1 MVAKLFLHQWSK
13 ERYRSESRT
22 LIRARGWARGTSGSA
37 REYFRSHDPPEL
49 LLSLRWAHPF
59 TCARI
64 GLEETMKAPGKI
76 QVTVWL
82 LGLAGAALFTVLLI
96 RQGVGQVLDAFATG
110 EWAIMGIVVYHL
122 IPIFLDAIAWWV
134 LFPKS
139 DRLPL
144 LQLFRMRWIG
154 ESVSTLVPSAAVGGD
169 IVRAR
174 LAAIKGVSLPV
185 AAGTVL
191 VDITLGIFVQAGFT
205 LLGLVLLVDLT
216 GKTSFVRPTLIG
228 ILIALFAFAGF
239 YFVQRMGMFRF
250 LGRIVSRLAG
260 SSDWHSLVQ
269 GGDTLDRTIRTL
281 YARRRG
287 VVGCCAWTIA
297 SLVIGSGEIWL
308 ALWILD
314 LPDSFLN
321 ALILQSMV
329 LTIRSAAFPV
339 PAGLGVQE
347 GGYLV
352 VGNLLGISGEGAF
365 ALALVAR
372 AREIGLGIPG
382 LISWQVIEGRRLLRA
397 RLAAMAR

>member
-1 MVAKLFLHQWSK
+1 
-13 ERYRSESRT
+13 
-22 LIRARGWARGTSGSA
+22 
-37 REYFRSHDPPEL
+37 
-49 LLSLRWAHPF
+49 
-59 TCARI
+59 
-64 GLEETMKAPGKI
+64 MKAPSKI

-82 LGLAGAALFTVLLI
+82 FGLAGAALFTGLLI
-96 RQGVGQVLDAFATG
+96 HQGVGQVLDAFATG

-122 IPIFLDAIAWWV
+122 IPIFLDALAWWV
-134 LFPKS
+134 LFPNP
-139 DRLPL
+139 DRPPMLR
-144 LQLFRMRWIG
+144 LFWMRWIG

-174 LAAIKGVSLPV
+174 LAAIRGVPLPI

-191 VDITLGIFVQAGFT
+191 VDLTLGIFIQAGFT

-228 ILIALFAFAGF
+228 IVIALFAFAGF
-239 YFVQRMGMFRF
+239 YFVQRVGMFRF
-250 LGRIVSRLAG
+250 IGRIVSRLAG
-260 SSDWHSLVQ
+260 SSDWNSLVQ

-352 VGNLLGISGEGAF
+352 VGHWLGISGEGAF

-372 AREIGLGIPG
+372 AREIGLGIPA
-382 LISWQVIEGRRLLRA
+382 LISWQIIEGRRLWRA
-397 RLAAMAR
+397 RAPRASG

>member
-1 MVAKLFLHQWSK
+1 
-13 ERYRSESRT
+13 
-22 LIRARGWARGTSGSA
+22 
-37 REYFRSHDPPEL
+37 
-49 LLSLRWAHPF
+49 
-59 TCARI
+59 
-64 GLEETMKAPGKI
+64 MKAPSKI

-82 LGLAGAALFTVLLI
+82 FGLAGAALFTGLLI
-96 RQGVGQVLDAFATG
+96 HQGVGQVLDAFATG

-122 IPIFLDAIAWWV
+122 IPIFLDALAWWV
-134 LFPKS
+134 LFPNP
-139 DRLPL
+139 DRPPMLR
-144 LQLFRMRWIG
+144 LFWMRWIG

-174 LAAIKGVSLPV
+174 LAAIRGVPLRI

-191 VDITLGIFVQAGFT
+191 VDLTLGIFIQACFT

-228 ILIALFAFAGF
+228 IVIALFAFAGF
-239 YFVQRMGMFRF
+239 YFVQRVGMFRF
-250 LGRIVSRLAG
+250 IGRIVSRLAG
-260 SSDWHSLVQ
+260 SSDWNSLVQ

-397 RLAAMAR
+397 RLAATAR

>member
-1 MVAKLFLHQWSK
+1 
-13 ERYRSESRT
+13 
-22 LIRARGWARGTSGSA
+22 
-37 REYFRSHDPPEL
+37 
-49 LLSLRWAHPF
+49 
-59 TCARI
+59 
-64 GLEETMKAPGKI
+64 MKAHGKFQLTI
-76 QVTVWL
+76 YL
-82 LGLAGAALFTVLLI
+82 LGFAGVALFTFLLI
-96 RQGVGQVLDAFATG
+96 RQGIGQVLDAFATG
-110 EWAIMGIVVYHL
+110 EWAIVGIVFYHL

-134 LFPKS
+134 LFPNL
-139 DRLPL
+139 DRPPMLR
-144 LQLFRMRWIG
+144 LFWMRWIG

-174 LAAIKGVSLPV
+174 LASIHGAPLPI

-191 VDITLGIFVQAGFT
+191 VDLTLGSFSQACFT

-216 GKTSFVRPTLIG
+216 GKTSFVGPTLIG

-239 YFVQRMGMFRF
+239 YFVQWLGMFRF

-260 SSDWHSLVQ
+260 SSDWQSLVQ
-269 GGDTLDRTIRTL
+269 GGDTWDRTIRSL
-281 YARRRG
+281 YSRRRG
-287 VVGCCAWTIA
+287 VVACCAWTIA

-397 RLAAMAR
+397 RAATAR

>member
-1 MVAKLFLHQWSK
+1 MKTPSK
-13 ERYRSESRT
+13 AQITFY
-22 LIRARGWARGTSGSA
+22 
-37 REYFRSHDPPEL
+37 
-49 LLSLRWAHPF
+49 
-59 TCARI
+59 
-64 GLEETMKAPGKI
+64 
-76 QVTVWL
+76 V
-82 LGLAGAALFTVLLI
+82 LGFAGAALFTGLLI
-96 RQGVGQVLDAFATG
+96 HQGVGQVLDAFATG

-134 LFPKS
+134 LFPNP
-139 DRLPL
+139 DRPPVLR
-144 LQLFRMRWIG
+144 LFWMRWIG
-154 ESVSTLVPSAAVGGD
+154 ESVSTLIPSAAVGGD

-174 LAAIKGVSLPV
+174 LAALRGAPLPI

-191 VDITLGIFVQAGFT
+191 VDITLGVFMQAGFT
-205 LLGLVLLVDLT
+205 LLGLLLLVDLT
-216 GKTSFVRPTLIG
+216 GKTSFVGPTLIG
-228 ILIALFAFAGF
+228 TLIALFAFAGF
-239 YFVQRMGMFRF
+239 YFVQRLGMFRF

-260 SSDWHSLVQ
+260 SSDWQSFVQ
-269 GGDTLDRTIRTL
+269 SGETLDQTIRSL
-281 YARRRG
+281 YARRRS
-287 VVGCCAWTIA
+287 VVACCAWTIA

-314 LPDSFLN
+314 LPASFLN

-372 AREIGLGIPG
+372 AREIGLGIPA
-382 LISWQVIEGRRLLRA
+382 LIAWQVIEGRHLLRA
-397 RLAAMAR
+397 RSVATVEET